1 MLFGIIKP
9 SSWALANVLP
19 KATYDSRKEQ
29 SLYAEMSGIG
39 DKTEKKTMD
48 TLSVH
53 LCTMQ
58 TYILGERGN

>member
-39 DKTEKKTMD
+39 AKTEKKTMD
-48 TLSVH
+48 TTLSVH
-53 LCTMQ
+53 LCTVQ
-58 TYILGERGN
+58 TYILRE

>member
-53 LCTMQ
+53 LYTVQ